1 MNRNTPI
8 IALAAALGIA
18 ALIAG
23 CNHAAYWLHAFA
35 PPPPMKTVEA
45 ECNQLPG
52 KSVAIVIFA
61 DQSVQYEY
69 PMAKVELSAA
79 LGEELKKHIDDVTV
93 VNWRRVIKYQN
104 SNPDWTSTDK
114 AKLGKLFNANFVL
127 YISLV
132 EFTLREPGSLNLCR
146 GRITADVSLYQ
157 CSSDTRDSSIWREDD
172 IRVLYPEKGHSQ
184 LLENNRQIQELSYNT
199 VKTFATELARKFYK
213 HKVPKES

>member
-1 MNRNTPI
+1 
-8 IALAAALGIA
+8 LGIA
-18 ALIAG
+18 ALITG
-23 CNHAAYWLHAFA
+23 CNHAAYWLHAIA

-104 SNPDWTSTDK
+104 SNPDWASTDK
-114 AKLGKLFNANFVL
+114 AKLGKPFNANFVL

-157 CSSDTRDSSIWREDD
+157 CSAEARHSCIWREDD

-184 LLENNRQIQELSYNT
+184 LLETNRQIQELSYKT
-199 VKTFATELARKFYK
+199 VMAFVTELGRKFYK
-213 HKVPKES
+213 HEVPEES